1 MSADKEKEKIELN
14 RNRNSVLPVPGYTGR
29 SSSSAYGIVT
39 SIVLI
44 VLLIVGI
51 IVFFK

>member
-1 MSADKEKEKIELN
+1 MSSDKEKEKMELN
-14 RNRNSVLPVPGYTGR
+14 RNRNSVFPVPGYTGR
-29 SSSSAYGIVT
+29 SSSSAYGIIT

-44 VLLIVGI
+44 ILLILGI